1 MAKARILIVEDE
13 TIIAMEL
20 EDRLKSLGYAIP
32 AMVATGTAA
41 IQKTVETHPDLV
53 LMDIRLKGQMDG
65 IETAAQIQTHYD
77 VPVVYLTA
85 YADEDTLQRAKTTEP
100 FGYLIKPFAEQEL
113 HTTIEMALYK
123 HQLYQNL
130 RESEERYRI
139 VAETATDAIVTIDE
153 ESKIT
158 FVNPAAEQIFGYTQ
172 DEMLGQ
178 PLTMLMPDHLRPMH
192 QTALKRYL
200 DTSQKHMAWQ
210 AVEVSGLHKSGRE
223 IPLEISFGE
232 FKKDGQRT
240 FTGIIR
246 DITERVLLE
255 KRLAA
260 IYQLGQELTPLH
272 DKEPIIRRVL
282 ETAMGLLKFEIVGYG
297 LIDET
302 AGELEF
308 HYHPLGGMSKEIKA
322 RFPLNSEQSIGATV
336 ARSGQALNIPDT
348 TQDPRFVH
356 IPDIPDSR
364 SELWV
369 PMKVNGRVIGV
380 LNVQSAEPNY
390 FTSDDQQ
397 LLQTLA
403 TQAAIALEN
412 AHLYTE
418 TQCRAQELAALNEAG
433 RAMTS
438 TLKLD
443 VVLARMI
450 TKTRTL
456 LEAEDASVLLYE
468 PGDNELVFAA
478 VADPSSKTLVGT
490 RMPISVGIAGWSV
503 QEGLPLLIDD
513 VQGNPHFYDQIDA
526 ITGLTT
532 RSLMAVPLVYQKEI
546 IGVVEVINKIHGT
559 FDQHDLELLEA
570 LSSTATIAIKN
581 AQLYEAQRE

>member
-1 MAKARILIVEDE
+1 MAKALILIVEDE

-41 IQKTVETHPDLV
+41 IKKTVETHPDLV

-123 HQLYQNL
+123 HQLYQKL

-153 ESKIT
+153 ESRIT
-158 FVNPAAEQIFGYTQ
+158 FVNPATERIFGYTQ

-178 PLTMLMPDHLRPMH
+178 LLTMLMPEHLRASH
-192 QTALKRYL
+192 KAALKRYL
-200 DTSQKHMAWQ
+200 DTNQKHMAWQ
-210 AVEVSGLHKSGRE
+210 AVKVTGLHKSGQE

-232 FKKDGQRT
+232 FKKDGQCT

-255 KRLAA
+255 K
-260 IYQLGQELTPLH
+260 Q
-272 DKEPIIRRVL
+272 
-282 ETAMGLLKFEIVGYG
+282 
-297 LIDET
+297 
-302 AGELEF
+302 
-308 HYHPLGGMSKEIKA
+308 
-322 RFPLNSEQSIGATV
+322 
-336 ARSGQALNIPDT
+336 
-348 TQDPRFVH
+348 
-356 IPDIPDSR
+356 
-364 SELWV
+364 
-369 PMKVNGRVIGV
+369 
-380 LNVQSAEPNY
+380 
-390 FTSDDQQ
+390 
-397 LLQTLA
+397 
-403 TQAAIALEN
+403 N

-418 TQCRAQELAALNEAG
+418 TQRRAEELAALNEAG

-443 VVLARMI
+443 AVLARMI

-468 PGDNELVFAA
+468 PSDDELIFAA

-503 QEGLPLLIDD
+503 QEGLPLLVDD
-513 VQGNPHFYDQIDA
+513 VQGNPHFYNQIDA
-526 ITGLTT
+526 MTGLTT
-532 RSLMAVPLVYQKEI
+532 RSLIAVPLIFKKEI

-570 LSSTATIAIKN
+570 LSSAATIAIKN
-581 AQLYEAQRE
+581 AQLYEAEREQKLNGPEQ